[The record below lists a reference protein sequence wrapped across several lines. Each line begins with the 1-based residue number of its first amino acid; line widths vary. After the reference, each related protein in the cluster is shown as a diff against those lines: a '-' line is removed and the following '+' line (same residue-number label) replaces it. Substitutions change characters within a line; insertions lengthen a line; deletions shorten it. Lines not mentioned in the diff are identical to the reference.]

1 VAEGITAKIR
11 GQIMSF
17 LEEIRKAE
25 PITRDRIKQ
34 VLDGVCLMMPT
45 LPEDFDR
52 EAMISSI
59 EEKISIWIG
68 EEREL
73 VNDEGHVEW
82 LAERQPG
89 ITWSYWDRYR
99 NWMLPQIGLEP
110 ITTLDRIT
118 DRVLSHIEDPLREG
132 PWDRR
137 GLVVGHVQSG
147 KTANYTGLITKAA
160 DAGYKIIIVLA
171 GIHKNLRSQT
181 QIRIEEGFLGYN
193 NHRVDGEGFQPVG
206 VGLIDPDPK
215 LRPDCV
221 TNRGDNGDFN
231 TNRAQTFSINPGGRP
246 LVFVIKKQK
255 TVLSNLIDWVKWAHT
270 AVDKDTGRGFVRNIP
285 LLVIDDEADHAS
297 VDTKDGA
304 FDADGNPDPEHDPS
318 TINKLIRRLLSAFDQ
333 KAYVG
338 YTATPFANI
347 FIHEQAETAE
357 EGPDLFPGSFI
368 LSLPAPSDYFGPVHV
383 FGTGDESDDETV
395 DQSEHRYVRK
405 IEDHADS
412 LDLDERSGWV
422 PPKHR
427 NGHVPRYRGELA
439 LPPSLISA
447 IQSFVIASAVRR
459 ARGQT
464 AEHNSMLV
472 HVSRFTSVQNM
483 VKEQIEA
490 EVDAMKRE
498 FRYGEVDGERSIR
511 KELQAL
517 FSKDFEG
524 SVRTDYNPGERSL
537 GWRDIE
543 PHVVAVITPL
553 DVKEINGTAGDIL
566 DQESAGSEHV
576 PKIAIGGDK
585 LSRGLTLKGLS
596 TSYFLRASRMYD
608 TLMQMGRWFGYRRGY
623 EDVCRLFMTADLQE
637 WFEKITV
644 ASEELREEFDHM
656 ATVRGTPRN
665 YGLRVRSHPV
675 LMITSRVK
683 MRSGTPMKLSFAGTI
698 SETIVFHASKDV
710 IKSNRDAVATLLS
723 GAGVA
728 REDNPRR
735 ERPGGREHGWA
746 KSFAWKDVDGAKIV
760 SFLASYATHED
771 SVKANSNFLRQYVE
785 KQLEKGDLTK
795 WDIALLAGR
804 SKNQADIGGVKIP
817 MIERA
822 ALERNISAQQQK
834 DAGKY
839 VIGRLVSPRDEAI
852 DLDEQA
858 YDEALENTQK
868 AWHADAGRNRAKGKF
883 PDEPN
888 GISIREVRSQKRG
901 LLLLYPLDPANGVTD
916 GIDLPVM
923 AMALSFPTSRD
934 ATAIDYVVNN
944 VFARSEFEL

>member
-1 VAEGITAKIR
+1 MADNVAAKIR
-11 GQIMSF
+11 GQVMGI

-25 PITRDRIKQ
+25 AITQARIAQ
-34 VLDGVCLMMPT
+34 VLDSVCLMFPA

-52 EAMISSI
+52 QAMLASI

-82 LAERQPG
+82 LAARKPD
-89 ITWSYWDRYR
+89 ITWSYWERYR
-99 NWMLPQIGLEP
+99 SLMLPQIGLDP
-110 ITTLDRIT
+110 VTKLDGIT
-118 DRVLSHIEDPLREG
+118 DRILSHIEDPTRDG
-132 PWDRR
+132 AWDRR
-137 GLVVGHVQSG
+137 GLIVGHVQSG

-171 GIHKNLRSQT
+171 GIHNNLRSQT
-181 QIRIEEGFLGYN
+181 QIRIEEGFLGYDN
-193 NHRVDGEGFQPVG
+193 DRVEGEGFRPVG

-221 TNRGDNGDFN
+221 TNRADNGDFN
-231 TNRAQTFSINPGGRP
+231 TNRARTFSINPGGRP
-246 LVFVIKKQK
+246 LVFVIKKQR
-255 TVLSNLIDWVKWAHT
+255 TVLRNLIDWVKWAHT
-270 AVDKDTGRGFVRNIP
+270 AVDRDTGREFVTGIP

-318 TINKLIRRLLSAFDQ
+318 KINQLIRKLLSLFEQ

-383 FGTGDESDDETV
+383 FGTGFEEDDETV
-395 DQSEHRYVRK
+395 DHSEHRYVRE
-405 IEDHADS
+405 IDDHADS

-427 NGHVPRYRGELA
+427 NGHVPRYLGELV
-439 LPPSLISA
+439 LPPSLVRA
-447 IQSFVIASAVRR
+447 LQSFAIATGIRR

-472 HVSRFTSVQNM
+472 HVSRFTSVQNL
-483 VKEQIEA
+483 VKDQIEA
-490 EVDAMKRE
+490 EVHAMQRE
-498 FRYGEVDGERSIR
+498 FRYGEVDGERSIC
-511 KELQAL
+511 KELATL
-517 FSKDFEG
+517 FKTDFEFAL
-524 SVRTDYNPGERSL
+524 RLDYNPDGGVL
-537 GWRDIE
+537 TWKDIE
-543 PHVVAVITPL
+543 PHVAVAVTQL
-553 DVKEINGTAGDIL
+553 DVREINGTAGDIL

-576 PKIAIGGDK
+576 PTIAVGGDK
-585 LSRGLTLKGLS
+585 LSRGLTLKGLT

-623 EDVCRLFMTADLQE
+623 EDVCRLFMTSDLRE
-637 WFEKITV
+637 WFEKITI

-656 ATVRGTPRN
+656 AAVRGTPRN
-665 YGLRVRSHPV
+665 YGLRVRSHPA

-698 SETIVFHASKDV
+698 SETIVFHASEDV
-710 IKSNRDAVATLLS
+710 IKANRDAVDSLLLA
-723 GAGVA
+723 AGRYDA
-728 REDNPRR
+728 DPRR
-735 ERPGGREHGWA
+735 KRPGGSEHSWMGSYLWG
-746 KSFAWKDVDGAKIV
+746 DVDGAKIL
-760 SFLASYATHED
+760 SFLSGYATHQD
-771 SVKANSNFLRQYVE
+771 SVKANSNFLRQYIE
-785 KQLEKGDLTK
+785 KQLEKGDLER
-795 WDIALLAGR
+795 WDVALLSGR
-804 SKNQADIGGVKIP
+804 SKDKADLGGISVP
-817 MIERA
+817 MIQRT
-822 ALERNISAQQQK
+822 ALERNISVQQQK

-852 DLDEQA
+852 DLHEDDFA
-858 YDEALENTQK
+858 RALERTQS
-868 AWHADAGRNRAKGKF
+868 AWHDDAGRNRAKGDL
-883 PDEPN
+883 PEEPS
-888 GISIREVRSQKRG
+888 GMSIREVRSQCRG
-901 LLLLYPLDPANGVTD
+901 LLLLYPLDPTNGVTD
-916 GIDLPVM
+916 GIKWPIM
-923 AMALSFPTSRD
+923 AMALSFPTSSG

-944 VFARSEFEL
+944 VFARSENEL